1 MSAKNFIL
9 SGAVEITFNACM
21 AGIVYLAHNHSS
33 LSHFI
38 EYMWWMMFLLP
49 GYLVFEYLETQD
61 IAKKSQE
68 DRINFEKSLN
78 FFPVAK
84 INKDVYKEQ
93 QF

>member
-1 MSAKNFIL
+1 MHVWLASYIWHT
-9 SGAVEITFNACM
+9 IT
-21 AGIVYLAHNHSS
+21 LA
-33 LSHFI
+33 I